1 MQHFS
6 SLFINVCPVCGDYK
20 ESLEACDNCESE
32 GFQPFNLERAIE
44 QAESVAELY
53 KLERY

>member
-1 MQHFS
+1 MFKTFQNTCS
-6 SLFINVCPVCGDYK
+6 TCEDYI
-20 ESLEACDNCESE
+20 EAFQPCDNCESE

-53 KLERY
+53 NLERY

>member
-1 MQHFS
+1 MFKVFS
-6 SLFINVCPVCGDYK
+6 NTCPICGDYK

-53 KLERY
+53 NLRG